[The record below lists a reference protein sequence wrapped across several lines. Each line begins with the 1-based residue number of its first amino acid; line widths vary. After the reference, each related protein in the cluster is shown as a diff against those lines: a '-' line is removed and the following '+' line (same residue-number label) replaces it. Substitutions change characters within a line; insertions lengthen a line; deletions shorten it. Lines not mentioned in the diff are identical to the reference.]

1 MTSGTPKTYMPTD
14 VKLTLYGGTGII
26 GSYYRGMYASQYVDR
41 DHYCP
46 LTEDVLYLISTTDNT
61 NIYTSPQLDIHTNL
75 SVLANRL
82 DHCRDFGIN
91 TFNFVS
97 SWFVYGPTHVKPT
110 ERSICNPNGFYSVT
124 KYAAEKLV
132 MEYCQA
138 HGMNWRIFRLG
149 NVYGGPDKGTEK
161 RNALH
166 RIIQFL
172 REDKEVDVYQ
182 GLSRDYIHIQDV
194 CRAMNFLCN
203 KGGLNQIYNIGTGIE
218 TPLFDCV
225 ADAKDILKSRS
236 KIQRIT
242 PSEDYN
248 QAIRFSLDCTKLHN
262 LGFQPMLTLQ
272 EGLED
277 LCRDQKFCTPV
288 RTLTVVR

>member
-1 MTSGTPKTYMPTD
+1 MASTPRKVGLKTLVAGGEPGGGEPTVRAQIED
-14 VKLTLYGGTGII
+14 AFDAKVHEVLGLGELSISMFGEGPEQD
-26 GSYYRGMYASQYVDR
+26 GMS
-41 DHYCP
+41 
-46 LTEDVLYLISTTDNT
+46 
-61 NIYTSPQLDIHTNL
+61 
-75 SVLANRL
+75 
-82 DHCRDFGIN
+82 F
-91 TFNFVS
+91 
-97 SWFVYGPTHVKPT
+97 
-110 ERSICNPNGFYSVT
+110 
-124 KYAAEKLV
+124 
-132 MEYCQA
+132 
-138 HGMNWRIFRLG
+138 
-149 NVYGGPDKGTEK
+149 
-161 RNALH
+161 
-166 RIIQFL
+166 
-172 REDKEVDVYQ
+172 
-182 GLSRDYIHIQDV
+182 LSRDYIHIQDV

-203 KGGLNQIYNIGTGIE
+203 KGELNQVYNIGTGIE

-288 RTLTVVR
+288 RTLTVVK

>member
-1 MTSGTPKTYMPTD
+1 MD
-14 VKLTLYGGTGII
+14 LTLYGGTGII
-26 GSYYRGMYASQYVDR
+26 GTYYRGMYPSEYVER
-41 DHYCP
+41 DMCFP

-61 NIYTSPQLDIHTNL
+61 NIHTSPQLDIHTNL

-82 DHCRDFGIN
+82 DHCRDFGIS

-110 ERSICNPNGFYSVT
+110 EQSICNPNGFYSVT

-138 HGMNWRIFRLG
+138 HGMNWRILRLG

-166 RIIQFL
+166 RIIESL
-172 REDKEVDVYQ
+172 RKDKDVEVYA
-182 GLSRDYIHIQDV
+182 GLSRDYIHINDV
-194 CRAMNFLCN
+194 CRALHFLC
-203 KGGLNQIYNIGTGIE
+203 KSGEYNQIYNVGTGIE
-218 TPLFDCV
+218 TTLFDCITS
-225 ADAKDILKSRS
+225 AKDILKSRS
-236 KIQRIT
+236 KIKQISPRK
-242 PSEDYN
+242 DYN
-248 QAIRFSLDCTKLHN
+248 QAIRFSLDCTKLYN
-262 LGFQPMLTLQ
+262 LGYRPTLTLQ

-277 LCRDQKFCTPV
+277 LCRDQKYCTPGHIS
-288 RTLTVVR
+288 TVVK

>member
-1 MTSGTPKTYMPTD
+1 
-14 VKLTLYGGTGII
+14 
-26 GSYYRGMYASQYVDR
+26 MYPSQYVER
-41 DHYCP
+41 EHCCP

-82 DHCRDFGIN
+82 DHCRDFGIT

-97 SWFVYGPTHVKPT
+97 SWFVYGPGHVKPS

-132 MEYCQA
+132 MEYCKA
-138 HGMNWRIFRLG
+138 HDMNWRIFRLG
-149 NVYGGPDKGTEK
+149 NVYGGPDKGTAK

-166 RIIQFL
+166 HLIELL
-172 REDKEVDVYQ
+172 RKDDDIKIYEN
-182 GLSRDYIHIQDV
+182 LSRDYIHILDV
-194 CRAMNFLCN
+194 CRAINFLCN
-203 KGGLNQIYNIGTGIE
+203 LGQLNQIYNIGTGIE
-218 TPLFDCV
+218 TRLFDCI
-225 ADAKDILKSRS
+225 ADAKNILKSRS
-236 KIQRIT
+236 KIERIV
-242 PSEDYN
+242 PKEDYN
-248 QAIRFSLDCTKLHN
+248 QAIRFSLDCTKLYE
-262 LGFQPMLTLQ
+262 LGFQSTLTLQ

-288 RTLTVVR
+288 RTSTVAK

>member
-1 MTSGTPKTYMPTD
+1 MNSGTKKTCMSND
-14 VKLTLYGGTGII
+14 AKLTLYGGTGII
-26 GSYYRGMYASQYVDR
+26 GTYYRGMYPSQYVER
-41 DHYCP
+41 EHCCP

-82 DHCRDFGIN
+82 DHCRDFGIT

-97 SWFVYGPTHVKPT
+97 SWFVYGPGHVKPS

-132 MEYCQA
+132 MEYCKA
-138 HGMNWRIFRLG
+138 HDMNWRIFRLG
-149 NVYGGPDKGTEK
+149 NVYGGPDKGTAK

-166 RIIQFL
+166 HLIELL
-172 REDKEVDVYQ
+172 RKDDDLKIYEN
-182 GLSRDYIHIQDV
+182 LSRDYIHILDV

-203 KGGLNQIYNIGTGIE
+203 HGQLNQIYNIGTGIE
-218 TPLFDCV
+218 TRLFDCI
-225 ADAKDILKSRS
+225 ADAKNILKSRS
-236 KIQRIT
+236 KIERIV
-242 PSEDYN
+242 PKEDYN
-248 QAIRFSLDCTKLHN
+248 QAIRFSLDCTKLYE
-262 LGFQPMLTLQ
+262 LGFQSTLTLQ

-288 RTLTVVR
+288 RTSTVAK

>member
-41 DHYCP
+41 DHCCP

-194 CRAMNFLCN
+194 CRAMHFLCN
-203 KGGLNQIYNIGTGIE
+203 KGELNQIYNIGTGIE
-218 TPLFDCV
+218 TPLFDCI

-236 KIQRIT
+236 KVKRIA
-242 PSEDYN
+242 PREDYN

>member
-1 MTSGTPKTYMPTD
+1 MSFGIPETYMSSET
-14 VKLTLYGGTGII
+14 KLTLYGGTGII
-26 GSYYRGMYASQYVDR
+26 GTYYRGLYPSKHVQR
-41 DHYCP
+41 NCFCP
-46 LTEDVLYLISTTDNT
+46 LTEDVLYLISTTDNS

-82 DHCRDFGIN
+82 DHCRDFGVK

-97 SWFVYGPTHVKPT
+97 SWFVYGPSHTKPT

-132 MEYCQA
+132 MEYCTA
-138 HGMNWRIFRLG
+138 HGMNWRILRLG

-166 RIIQFL
+166 RIIELLKQG
-172 REDKEVDVYQ
+172 EDIEVYK
-182 GLSRDYIHIQDV
+182 GLSRDYIHILDI
-194 CRAMNFLCN
+194 CRAIHLVLAD
-203 KGGLNQIYNIGTGIE
+203 GQLNTIYNIGTGIE

-225 ADAKDILKSRS
+225 SEAKNILKARNTI
-236 KIQRIT
+236 KQV
-242 PSEDYN
+242 PPKEDYN
-248 QAIRFSLDCTKLHN
+248 QAIRFSLDCTKLYT
-262 LGFQPMLTLQ
+262 LGFRPMLTLQ

-277 LCRDQKFCTPV
+277 LCRDQRFCTPD
-288 RTLTVVR
+288 RTLTGAK

>member
-1 MTSGTPKTYMPTD
+1 
-14 VKLTLYGGTGII
+14 
-26 GSYYRGMYASQYVDR
+26 MYASQYVDR
-41 DHYCP
+41 DHCCP

-97 SWFVYGPTHVKPT
+97 SWFVYGPTHVKPS

-203 KGGLNQIYNIGTGIE
+203 KGELNQIYNIGTGIE
-218 TPLFDCV
+218 TPLFDCI

-236 KIQRIT
+236 KVKRIA
-242 PSEDYN
+242 PREDYN

-277 LCRDQKFCTPV
+277 LCRDQKFCTPA
-288 RTLTVVR
+288 RTLTVVK

>member
-1 MTSGTPKTYMPTD
+1 MSND
-14 VKLTLYGGTGII
+14 VKITLYGGTGII
-26 GSYYRGMYASQYVDR
+26 GSYYQGMYTSQSVER
-41 DHYCP
+41 NECCP
-46 LTEDVLYLISTTDNT
+46 LTEDVLYLISTTDNS

-82 DHCRDFGIN
+82 DYCRDFGIN

-97 SWFVYGPTHVKPT
+97 SWFVYGPAHVKPT
-110 ERSICNPNGFYSVT
+110 ERSLCNPNGFYSVT

-132 MEYCQA
+132 MEYCKA

-149 NVYGGPDKGTEK
+149 NVYGGPDKGTKK

-166 RIIQFL
+166 RIIESL
-172 REDKEVDVYQ
+172 KNNKDVEIYT
-182 GLSRDYIHIQDV
+182 GLSRDYIHIRDV
-194 CRAMNFLCN
+194 CRALNFLSN
-203 KGGLNQIYNIGTGIE
+203 KGELNQVYNIGTGIE
-218 TPLFDCV
+218 TTLFDCV
-225 ADAKDILKSRS
+225 SNAKDILKSRS
-236 KIQRIT
+236 KIKRIQ

-248 QAIRFSLDCTKLHN
+248 QAIRFSLDCTKLYD
-262 LGFQPMLTLQ
+262 LGFAPTLTLQ

-288 RTLTVVR
+288 RTLTVVK

>member
-41 DHYCP
+41 DHCCP

-203 KGGLNQIYNIGTGIE
+203 KGELNQIYNIGTGIE
-218 TPLFDCV
+218 TPLFDCI

-236 KIQRIT
+236 KVT
-242 PSEDYN
+242 TNCSE
-248 QAIRFSLDCTKLHN
+248 
-262 LGFQPMLTLQ
+262 
-272 EGLED
+272 
-277 LCRDQKFCTPV
+277 
-288 RTLTVVR
+288 

>member
-1 MTSGTPKTYMPTD
+1 MTFGTPKTYMPTD

-26 GSYYRGMYASQYVDR
+26 GSYYRGMYASQCVDR
-41 DHYCP
+41 DQCCP

-82 DHCRDFGIN
+82 EHCRDFGIN

-97 SWFVYGPTHVKPT
+97 SWFVYWPTHVKPT

-203 KGGLNQIYNIGTGIE
+203 KGELNQIYNIGTGIE
-218 TPLFDCV
+218 TPLFDCI

-288 RTLTVVR
+288 RTLTVVK